1 MNLKIAIVTQYFYPE
16 HFIINDIVREL
27 VRQGHTVEIFTGKP
41 NYPDGIIYD
50 GYSAKGC
57 TNEIWEDGVK
67 LHRVPMRPRLTGG
80 AKNLA
85 LNYLSFLFNGL
96 FFFPGSLKKQS
107 FDAIIVYGVSPIT
120 AAVPAILM
128 KFLTR
133 AHLFVWVQD
142 LWPESLKATG
152 FIKNS
157 MTLRLVGLLVK
168 GIYAFADTI
177 LVQSKAFV
185 TPVMK
190 YAKANKIFYYP
201 NSYRKPTTVE
211 VSESGLPSDFI
222 DLLERNFCVV
232 FSGNLGHAQSL
243 DTLIDAAIRLKHL
256 SELKIVIVGS
266 GSRLR
271 WLQDQKKQLNL
282 DNVILPGRFPASAMD
297 EIFEKSKGLL
307 VTLTRDEIFSY
318 TVPSKVQAYMAA
330 GRPLL
335 AALDGEGARV
345 IEESGAGL
353 CSRAEDAASLAQN
366 IEVLYNRS
374 PEERDI
380 MGEAG
385 FRYFSEH
392 FEMQGQCQRLV
403 EIIKKRIADQETH

>member
-1 MNLKIAIVTQYFYPE
+1 MTLKIAIVTQYFHPE

-27 VRQGHTVEIFTGKP
+27 VRQGHAVEVFTGKP

-57 TNEIWEDGVK
+57 TSEIWEEGVK
-67 LHRVPMRPRLTGG
+67 VHRVPMRPRLTGG
-80 AKNLA
+80 AKNLV

-96 FFFPGSLKKQS
+96 FFFPASLKKQS
-107 FDAIIVYGVSPIT
+107 FDAIIVFGVSPIT

-128 KFLTR
+128 RFLTR

-152 FIKNS
+152 FIKSS
-157 MTLRLVGLLVK
+157 MMLRIVGLLVK

-190 YAKANKIFYYP
+190 YATADKIVYYP
-201 NSYRKPTTVE
+201 NSYLKPSFVE
-211 VSESGLPSDFI
+211 AHESDLPSELT
-222 DLLERNFCVV
+222 DLLNRDFCVV
-232 FSGNLGHAQSL
+232 FAGNLGHAQSL
-243 DTLIDAAIRLKHL
+243 DTLIDAAVRLKYL
-256 SELKIVIVGS
+256 SDLKIVIVGS
-266 GSRLR
+266 GSRLC

-282 DNVILPGRFPASAMD
+282 DNVILPGRFPASAMG

-330 GRPLL
+330 GRPIL
-335 AALDGEGARV
+335 AALDGEGGRV

-353 CSRAEDAASLAQN
+353 CSPAEDAASLAQN

-374 PEERDI
+374 PEERKV